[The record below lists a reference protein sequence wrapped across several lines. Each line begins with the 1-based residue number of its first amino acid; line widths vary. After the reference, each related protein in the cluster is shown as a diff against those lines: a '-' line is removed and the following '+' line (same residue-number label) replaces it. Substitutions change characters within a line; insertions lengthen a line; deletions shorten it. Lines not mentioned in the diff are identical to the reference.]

1 MIGLDRSGEMK
12 EMRST
17 GRNGAKLMAKQGK
30 TAGREQAAQPGRAE
44 GPAGDRAQL
53 PGWTVDQLDYPTFR
67 VTLLAK
73 VIDRLT
79 IRHLAE
85 LDDLAY
91 AEWRVL
97 ARLAAMPDGGT
108 VGQVAEL
115 AWVDRAEVSRAA
127 GALERKGLTSRR
139 DNPQDRRSPIL
150 FLTDE
155 GRRRH
160 RATVRWRGAF
170 HDSLLVDL
178 SAEDRAILDE
188 LLGRIG
194 GRVMDLLKNGS

>member
-1 MIGLDRSGEMK
+1 
-12 EMRST
+12 
-17 GRNGAKLMAKQGK
+17 MAGQGK
-30 TAGREQAAQPGRAE
+30 TAKEQKAALPQSA
-44 GPAGDRAQL
+44 AGEVRVVPRL

-97 ARLAAMPDGGT
+97 ARLAGMADGGT

-127 GALERKGLTSRR
+127 GALERKGLTGRR

-150 FLTDE
+150 FLTEE
-155 GRRRH
+155 GQKRY
-160 RATVRWRGAF
+160 RATVRWRSAF
-170 HDSLLVDL
+170 HDSLLGDL
-178 SAEDRAILDE
+178 SMEDRATLDE

-194 GRVMDLLKNGS
+194 GRLMDLLKNG

>member
-1 MIGLDRSGEMK
+1 MTR
-12 EMRST
+12 
-17 GRNGAKLMAKQGK
+17 QGK
-30 TAGREQAAQPGRAE
+30 KTSRQEAAPAQR
-44 GPAGDRAQL
+44 AGDEARAQSL

-108 VGQVAEL
+108 VGQVAEQ

-127 GALERKGLTSRR
+127 GALERKGLTGRR

-150 FLTDE
+150 FLTDR
-155 GRRRH
+155 GQQRYRT
-160 RATVRWRGAF
+160 TVRWRGAF
-170 HDSLLVDL
+170 HDSLLTDL
-178 SAEDRAILDE
+178 SMEDRAILDE

-194 GRVMDLLKNGS
+194 GRLMDLLRNDAWDAAR